1 MKNNFIF
8 SANKVVF
15 FAVQIVQ
22 SICSLF
28 AMLIVAKFNKN
39 IEKTVKVPQVPVTE
53 MYNLYVS
60 KDKMSY
66 FCE

>member
-1 MKNNFIF
+1 
-8 SANKVVF
+8 
-15 FAVQIVQ
+15 
-22 SICSLF
+22 
-28 AMLIVAKFNKN
+28 MLIVAKFNKN

-66 FCE
+66 FCEQIKSKFIFSGKKRSLQKFIWTT